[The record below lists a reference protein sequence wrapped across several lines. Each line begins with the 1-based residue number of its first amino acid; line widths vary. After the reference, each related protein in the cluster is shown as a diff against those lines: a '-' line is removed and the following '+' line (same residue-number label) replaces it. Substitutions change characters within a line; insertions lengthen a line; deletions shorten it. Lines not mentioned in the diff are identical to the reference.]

1 MSEYLFVYGTLG
13 CNVGHEMHK
22 HLVRHADFDGE
33 GAFNGIL
40 YRIAH
45 YPGAVASSN
54 PNDLVH
60 GELYRLRDPATLF
73 AALDPYESCGPNDP
87 TPTKYVRFTTTVIRP
102 GGDSVTAWVY
112 LYNRDV
118 TVLARIGSGRFI
130 GTGG

>member
-13 CNVGHEMHK
+13 RNVGHEMHK
-22 HLVRHADFDGE
+22 HLVRHAEFAGE

-40 YRIAH
+40 YRVAH

-54 PNDLVH
+54 PDDLVH
-60 GELYRLRDPATLF
+60 GELYRLRDPAALF

-87 TPTKYVRFTTTVIRP
+87 TPTKYVRVTTTVVRP

-118 TVLARIGSGRFI
+118 TMVARIASGRFI